1 MVEEAGK
8 EYAEVKTAK
17 DTDSDEFFESLGSAF
32 SEFIAVYNKRLV
44 FDKENVR
51 ASLSTATIWAV
62 LRSATRFFCLR
73 AADPKACRS
82 LPTT

>member
-51 ASLSTATIWAV
+51 V
-62 LRSATRFFCLR
+62 
-73 AADPKACRS
+73 
-82 LPTT
+82 

>member
-17 DTDSDEFFESLGSAF
+17 DTDSDEFLKAWAALFRSLSPFTTKIG
-32 SEFIAVYNKRLV
+32 

-51 ASLSTATIWAV
+51 VKPLDRYNLGGSSQRNTV
-62 LRSATRFFCLR
+62 FCLR
-73 AADPKACRS
+73 AAGPKACLS

>member
-32 SEFIAVYNKRLV
+32 SEFIAVYNKR
-44 FDKENVR
+44 FG
-51 ASLSTATIWAV
+51 
-62 LRSATRFFCLR
+62 F
-73 AADPKACRS
+73 
-82 LPTT
+82 